1 MPADRAPSVLIT
13 GIHSDLGF
21 SVSHTF
27 RREGWFVI
35 GCDHGTTTG
44 RNARVHVTADLT
56 DEDECRR
63 AAKRA
68 ARLGNGIDCIVNCA
82 EVRLD
87 GPVEETG
94 SRAWDVMMDV
104 NAKSVFL
111 LATAALPYLKV
122 SQGTIVVVGP
132 SRGRAPDADHAAAFD
147 ASRGAVVALTAA
159 LTDELAP
166 HGIRVH
172 LVETD
177 DAGVALRPDDVAD
190 RVWAVAGY
198 DLDGHE
204 LSFAHAH

>member
-21 SVSHTF
+21 AVSHAF

-56 DEDECRR
+56 LEDECRR

-68 ARLGNGIDCIVNCA
+68 AKLGNGLDCLVNCA

-87 GPVEETG
+87 SAVEETG

-104 NAKSVFL
+104 NAKSLFL
-111 LATAALPYLKV
+111 LATAAMPYLE
-122 SQGTIVVVGP
+122 QTEGTIVVIGP
-132 SRGRAPDADHAAAFD
+132 SRPVASAAGHAAFD
-147 ASRGAVVALTAA
+147 ASRGAVLALATA
-159 LTDELAP
+159 LSDELAP

-172 LVETD
+172 LIAAD
-177 DAGVALRPDDVAD
+177 DAEEPLPADDVAD

-198 DLDGHE
+198 DRDGHE